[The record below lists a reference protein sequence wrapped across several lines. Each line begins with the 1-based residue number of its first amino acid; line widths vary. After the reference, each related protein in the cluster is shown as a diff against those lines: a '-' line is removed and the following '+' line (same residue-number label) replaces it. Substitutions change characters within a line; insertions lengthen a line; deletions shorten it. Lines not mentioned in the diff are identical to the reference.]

1 MRSSVTIRV
10 NGRTHEVRADPDAP
24 LLYVLR
30 NNLDFK
36 GSRFGCGNGDSG
48 ACTVMIDGHAVQS
61 CTTPL
66 WSVLA
71 NSGQEILTVEGLAA
85 DPIGALV
92 REAFL
97 EEQAAQCGYCINGI
111 IISATALLKR
121 IAQPSQAEIL
131 AALDRHLCRCG
142 THVRILRAI
151 QRAIRLMAQG
161 PLP

>member
-36 GSRFGCGNGDSG
+36 GSRFGCGNGDCG

>member
-36 GSRFGCGNGDSG
+36 GSRFGCGNGDCG

-97 EEQAAQCGYCINGI
+97 EEQAAHCGYCINGI

>member
-36 GSRFGCGNGDSG
+36 GSRFGCGNGDCG

-142 THVRILRAI
+142 TPVRILRAI